1 MDEKYFLSEGLAPIS
16 SDNETFDKLANKIL
30 KQQSKLGKLQNV
42 SIKVKSLSESNLK
55 HLIKIGAM
63 AAVPITTAALYANK
77 QAKKT
82 AFDKYKRE
90 YKDLKVKHLD
100 SVNSVVDKNNK
111 KIDEL
116 TDGKKKQ
123 DAELEKKVAELQK
136 AKEKPRSRRRTMGGK
151 KAITDKDIEKVAGG
165 SDEINKKFKDDYDK
179 IVKAN
184 DQQVS
189 SLEAKYKK
197 DKVALKNDQRKRLK
211 ADKLRNSL
219 AVGGATSLPF
229 FAAALRKG
237 TKREVLIEAKYKY
250 GTKVFKV
257 YEISKSE
264 LEAGID
270 KIIYKN
276 TVTSLSRLKSAYT
289 NIIKEDVTLEE
300 FKLIT
305 LTESELELVM
315 DWL

>member
-100 SVNSVVDKNNK
+100 SVNSIVDKNNK

-123 DAELEKKVAELQK
+123 DVELEKKVAELQK

-179 IVKAN
+179 IVKSN

>member
-100 SVNSVVDKNNK
+100 SVNSIVDKNNK

-179 IVKAN
+179 IVKSN

>member
-1 MDEKYFLSEGLAPIS
+1 MNEKYFLSEGLAPIS
-16 SDNETFDKLANKIL
+16 SDTETFDKIATKIL

-55 HLIKIGAM
+55 RLVKIGAI
-63 AAVPITTAALYANK
+63 AAVPITAAALYGNK

-100 SVNSVVDKNNK
+100 SVNAVIDKNNK
-111 KIDEL
+111 KIDDL

-151 KAITDKDIEKVAGG
+151 KAITDRDIEKAAGG

-179 IVKAN
+179 IVKSN
-184 DQQVS
+184 EQQVS

-211 ADKLRNSL
+211 ADKLRKSL
-219 AVGGATSLPF
+219 TDAGVTSLPF

-237 TKREVLIEAKYKY
+237 TKREVFIEAKYKY

-276 TVTSLSRLKSAYT
+276 TVASLSRLKSAYT

-305 LTESELELVM
+305 LNESELETILEV
-315 DWL
+315 

>member
-1 MDEKYFLSEGLAPIS
+1 MNEKYFLSEGLAPIS
-16 SDNETFDKLANKIL
+16 SDTETFDKLANKIL
-30 KQQSKLGKLQNV
+30 KQQSKLGKLENV

-55 HLIKIGAM
+55 RLVKIGAM
-63 AAVPITTAALYANK
+63 AAVPITAAALYANK

-90 YKDLKVKHLD
+90 YKDLKGKHID
-100 SVNSVVDKNNK
+100 SVNAVVEKNNK

-116 TDGKKKQ
+116 TDGKKKK
-123 DAELEKKVAELQK
+123 DAELEKKLEELQK
-136 AKEKPRSRRRTMGGK
+136 AKGRRSRRRAMGGK
-151 KAITDKDIEKVAGG
+151 KVITDRDIKKVAGG

-179 IVKAN
+179 IVKSN

-219 AVGGATSLPF
+219 TASGVTSLPF

-237 TKREVLIEAKYKY
+237 TKREVFIEAKYKY

-276 TVTSLSRLKSAYT
+276 TVASLSRLKSAYT

-305 LTESELELVM
+305 LTESELETILE
-315 DWL
+315 DI

>member
-1 MDEKYFLSEGLAPIS
+1 MYFLSEGLAPIS
-16 SDNETFDKLANKIL
+16 SDTETFDKIANKIL
-30 KQQSKLGKLQNV
+30 KQQSELGKLQNV
-42 SIKVKSLSESNLK
+42 SIKVKSLSKSNLK
-55 HLIKIGAM
+55 RLVKIGALV
-63 AAVPITTAALYANK
+63 AIPITAAALYANK

-100 SVNSVVDKNNK
+100 SVNAIVDKNNK

-123 DAELEKKVAELQK
+123 DIELEKKVEELQK
-136 AKEKPRSRRRTMGGK
+136 AKVKTRSRRRTMSGK
-151 KAITDKDIEKVAGG
+151 KAITDRDIEKVAGG
-165 SDEINKKFKDDYDK
+165 SEELNKKFKADYEK
-179 IVKAN
+179 IVKSN

-197 DKVALKNDQRKRLK
+197 GKVALKNDQRKRLK

-219 AVGGATSLPF
+219 ATSLPF

-270 KIIYKN
+270 KVIYKN
-276 TVTSLSRLKSAYT
+276 TVASLSRLKLAYT
-289 NIIKEDVTLEE
+289 TNIKEDVTLKE
-300 FKLIT
+300 FKQIT
-305 LTESELELVM
+305 LTESELESVM

>member
-16 SDNETFDKLANKIL
+16 SDTETFDKLANKIL

-42 SIKVKSLSESNLK
+42 SITVKSLSESNLK
-55 HLIKIGAM
+55 RLVKIGAM
-63 AAVPITTAALYANK
+63 ASVPITAAALYANK

-100 SVNSVVDKNNK
+100 SVNAVVDKNNK
-111 KIDEL
+111 KIDNL

-165 SDEINKKFKDDYDK
+165 SDELNKKFKDDYDK
-179 IVKAN
+179 IAKSNA
-184 DQQVS
+184 QQVS
-189 SLEAKYKK
+189 SLEDKYKK
-197 DKVALKNDQRKRLK
+197 GKVTLKNDQRKRLK
-211 ADKLRNSL
+211 ADKLRKSL
-219 AVGGATSLPF
+219 TNAGVTSLPF
-229 FAAALRKG
+229 FATALRKG

-289 NIIKEDVTLEE
+289 NIIKEDVTLDE
-300 FKLIT
+300 FKQIT
-305 LTESELELVM
+305 LTESELEIVM
-315 DWL
+315 D

>member
-1 MDEKYFLSEGLAPIS
+1 MNEKYFLSEGLAPIS
-16 SDNETFDKLANKIL
+16 SDTETFDKVATKIL
-30 KQQSKLGKLQNV
+30 KQQSKLGKLENV

-55 HLIKIGAM
+55 RLVKIGAM

-82 AFDKYKRE
+82 AFDKYKSE
-90 YKDLKVKHLD
+90 YKDLKGKHID
-100 SVNSVVDKNNK
+100 SVNSVVEKNNK

-123 DAELEKKVAELQK
+123 DAELEKKLEELQK
-136 AKEKPRSRRRTMGGK
+136 AKGRRSRRRTMGGK
-151 KAITDKDIEKVAGG
+151 KVITDRDIKKAAGG
-165 SDEINKKFKDDYDK
+165 SEEINKKFKDDYDK
-179 IVKAN
+179 IVKSN
-184 DQQVS
+184 EQQVS

-219 AVGGATSLPF
+219 AASGVTSLPF
-229 FAAALRKG
+229 FAAAIHKG
-237 TKREVLIEAKYKY
+237 TKREVFIEAKYKY

-276 TVTSLSRLKSAYT
+276 TVASLSRLKSAYT
-289 NIIKEDVTLEE
+289 NIIKEDITLEE

-305 LTESELELVM
+305 LTESELETILEV
-315 DWL
+315 

>member
-1 MDEKYFLSEGLAPIS
+1 M
-16 SDNETFDKLANKIL
+16 
-30 KQQSKLGKLQNV
+30 
-42 SIKVKSLSESNLK
+42 SESNLK
-55 HLIKIGAM
+55 RLFKIGAM
-63 AAVPITTAALYANK
+63 AAVPITAAALYANK

-82 AFDKYKRE
+82 AFNKYKQE
-90 YKDLKVKHLD
+90 YKDLKVKHID
-100 SVNSVVDKNNK
+100 SVNAVVNKNNK

-123 DAELEKKVAELQK
+123 DAELEKKVEELQK

-151 KAITDKDIEKVAGG
+151 KAITDRDIEKVAGG
-165 SDEINKKFKDDYDK
+165 SEEINKKFKDDYEK
-179 IVKAN
+179 IVKSN

-189 SLEAKYKK
+189 SLESKYKK

-219 AVGGATSLPF
+219 AAGGATSLPF

-237 TKREVLIEAKYKY
+237 TKREVFIEAKYKY

-270 KIIYKN
+270 KVIYKN
-276 TVTSLSRLKSAYT
+276 TVASLNRLKSAYT
-289 NIIKEDVTLEE
+289 NSIKEDVTLEE

-305 LTESELELVM
+305 LTENELELIMEDV
-315 DWL
+315 

>member
-1 MDEKYFLSEGLAPIS
+1 MNEKYFLSEGLAPIS
-16 SDNETFDKLANKIL
+16 SDTETFDKLANKIL
-30 KQQSKLGKLQNV
+30 KQQSKLGKLENV

-55 HLIKIGAM
+55 RLFKIGAM
-63 AAVPITTAALYANK
+63 AAVPITAAALYANK

-123 DAELEKKVAELQK
+123 DAELEKKVEELQK

-151 KAITDKDIEKVAGG
+151 KAITDRDIEKVAGG
-165 SDEINKKFKDDYDK
+165 SEEINKKFKDDYEK
-179 IVKAN
+179 IVKSN

-189 SLEAKYKK
+189 SLESKYKK

-219 AVGGATSLPF
+219 AAGGATSLPF

-237 TKREVLIEAKYKY
+237 TKREVFIEAKYKY

-270 KIIYKN
+270 KVIYKN
-276 TVTSLSRLKSAYT
+276 TVASLNRLKSAYT
-289 NIIKEDVTLEE
+289 NSIKEDVTLEE

-305 LTESELELVM
+305 LTENELELIMEDV
-315 DWL
+315 